1 MKAIILAA
9 GVGRRLGVDHPKCLL
24 DFDGRSLLQRHLDI
38 LVDHGID
45 DITIGV
51 GHLADQVEN
60 AISESGHA
68 EKVQTVF
75 NPDFA
80 KGSVLSLWTMRSSI
94 AGEDVILMDADV
106 LYDERMISRLIE
118 TQQDSAF
125 LLDRGFEEGDEPVK
139 LCVRDGVVVEFR
151 KQLASDL
158 EFDFYGESVGFFRF
172 GPAITERLAQRVEFY
187 RNENLLEEHYEEA
200 IRDLMLETPNAIGYE
215 DVTGIPWVEIDF
227 PEDIV
232 RAKNDILPKI

>member
-24 DFDGRSLLQRHLDI
+24 DFEGRSLLQRHLDI

-172 GPAITERLAQRVEFY
+172 GPAITERLALRVEFY

>member
-51 GHLADQVEN
+51 GHLANQVEN

-68 EKVQTVF
+68 EKVETVF